1 MAYGG
6 LRGAVGFS
14 LVEMISKDIVPPK
27 QMFVT
32 TMLATV
38 VFTVFF
44 QVKTMP
50 ILSFNYKIVAT
61 LSRVT
66 RSVPVT
72 WLCFGNISIHVWV
85 NLKQKGYFTWPLWQ
99 WVQMPTPI
107 SFLCAL

>member
-44 QVKTMP
+44 QVK
-50 ILSFNYKIVAT
+50 
-61 LSRVT
+61 
-66 RSVPVT
+66 
-72 WLCFGNISIHVWV
+72 
-85 NLKQKGYFTWPLWQ
+85 Q
-99 WVQMPTPI
+99 
-107 SFLCAL
+107 

>member
-44 QVKTMP
+44 QVKNNKCYS
-50 ILSFNYKIVAT
+50 IQSGQLS
-61 LSRVT
+61 
-66 RSVPVT
+66 
-72 WLCFGNISIHVWV
+72 W
-85 NLKQKGYFTWPLWQ
+85 
-99 WVQMPTPI
+99 
-107 SFLCAL
+107 